1 MSMNAKQKKNL
12 APKIVQVFFYG
23 LALLAVCSLSL
34 LPLIVLF
41 KISIA
46 TPEMTMGET
55 LSNFGAFYWDNYRAA
70 WENSNLGQAVLN
82 SLLITL
88 GALIVVVVV
97 SSMAGYAIAR
107 YPTWYNKAFYKIILV
122 SMMIPAVLSTV
133 PLYIIMK
140 GINGMNTY
148 WAMILLLAAQTLP
161 FSIFV
166 YTGFIRGVP
175 HEIEEAA
182 IVDGC
187 TPFTA
192 FWHVTFP
199 MLKPVTASIVIIQG
213 VSIWNNYGQ
222 AVYFLTKSNMVTI
235 PLAINRF
242 FDKYSAN
249 WPQMAAA
256 AIIGILPT
264 IAVFIAFQRYFVKG
278 LTAGAVKG

>member
-1 MSMNAKQKKNL
+1 VTKK
-12 APKIVQVFFYG
+12 IIRTFFYA
-23 LALLAVCSLSL
+23 LALLVVSMISL
-34 LPLIVLF
+34 LPLLVLF

-46 TPEMTMGET
+46 SSDMTMGET
-55 LSNFGAFYWDNYRAA
+55 LSNFARFDWSNYRAA
-70 WENSNLGQAVLN
+70 WENSNLGKAVLN

-88 GALIVVVVV
+88 GALALVVIA

-107 YPTWYNKAFYKIILV
+107 YPKWYNKAFYKILLV
-122 SMMIPAVLSTV
+122 SMMIPSVLSTV

-140 GINGMNTY
+140 GIHGMNTY
-148 WAMILLLAAQTLP
+148 WAMILLLTAQTLP

-256 AIIGILPT
+256 SIIGILPT
-264 IAVFIAFQRYFVKG
+264 IIVFIAFQRYFVKG
-278 LTAGAVKG
+278 LASGAVKG

>member
-1 MSMNAKQKKNL
+1 MTR
-12 APKIVQVFFYG
+12 KIIKTFFYA
-23 LALLAVCSLSL
+23 LALILVSSISL
-34 LPLIVLF
+34 LPLLVLF

-46 TPEMTMGET
+46 SPSMTMGET
-55 LSNFGAFYWDNYRAA
+55 LSNFTNFYWANYKEA
-70 WENSNLGQAVLN
+70 WANSNLSQAVLN
-82 SLLITL
+82 SLIITL
-88 GALIVVVVV
+88 GALAVVVIA
-97 SSMAGYAIAR
+97 SSMAGYVIAR
-107 YPTWYNKAFYKIILV
+107 YPTWYNKTFYKIVLV
-122 SMMIPAVLSTV
+122 SMMLPAVLSTV
-133 PLYIIMK
+133 PLYFIMK
-140 GINGMNTY
+140 GIHGMNTY

-192 FWHVTFP
+192 FWHITFP

-249 WPQMAAA
+249 WPEMAAA

-264 IAVFIAFQRYFVKG
+264 IVVFITFQRYFVKG
-278 LTAGAVKG
+278 LTSGAVKG